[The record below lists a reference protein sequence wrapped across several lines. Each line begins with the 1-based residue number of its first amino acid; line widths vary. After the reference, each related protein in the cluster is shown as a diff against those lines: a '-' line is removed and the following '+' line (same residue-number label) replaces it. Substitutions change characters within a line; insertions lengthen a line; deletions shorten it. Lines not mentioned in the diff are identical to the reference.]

1 MKEVRSNMT
10 IAVIIVYLSCHE
22 EESSW
27 RKIIR
32 VLLFSASLNLRARC
46 FLYGALCL
54 FPPTLRPRND
64 RLSWSWVQT
73 DNPTKSTHP
82 SGRKTHY
89 GAKKS
94 CQHPITNRPIH
105 GQYLVGKVFESITT
119 VFLSLHR
126 CRIQKKSS
134 QSVVWLLNLI
144 NLRRWSQ
151 KGEPTS

>member
-54 FPPTLRPRND
+54 FPDSFPQHSDQETIVFHGLEPIYETRE
-64 RLSWSWVQT
+64 
-73 DNPTKSTHP
+73 
-82 SGRKTHY
+82 
-89 GAKKS
+89 KKAF
-94 CQHPITNRPIH
+94 IAR
-105 GQYLVGKVFESITT
+105 
-119 VFLSLHR
+119 
-126 CRIQKKSS
+126 
-134 QSVVWLLNLI
+134 
-144 NLRRWSQ
+144 
-151 KGEPTS
+151 